1 MVSRLQSNKIPSELK
16 KHRDYLKQNR
26 ENIIADIKAGM
37 SADEC
42 VNKWGISK
50 SSYGQYKSG
59 NERRLGKDLKDLGHP
74 MEPEERRVWLKNIIH
89 REEEVF
95 RLTGEFNFI
104 VNVTQGG
111 IYKNAK
117 NRKATA

>member
-42 VNKWGISK
+42 LNKWRISK
-50 SSYGQYKSG
+50 NSYGQYKSG
-59 NERRLGKDLKDLGHP
+59 NERRRGKDLKDSGCP
-74 MEPEERRVWLKNIIH
+74 MEPEERRIWLKNIIY

-95 RLTGEFNFI
+95 RRTGGFNFI
-104 VNVTQGG
+104 VNATQGG
-111 IYKNAK
+111 IDKNAK
-117 NRKATA
+117 NRRAIT